1 MTVRAFMLDL
11 NTITDAI
18 VDVSRDAFGDDL
30 VGVYLHGSAAMGCW
44 NPSKSDVDVIVVVD
58 DAPNKDA
65 KLRFLDCIVDINS
78 RATKKG
84 VEISVVRRGVC
95 KNFVYPTP
103 YELHFSPTHL
113 VLYNADKDE
122 YLRRL
127 CGVDR
132 DLAAHFTVI
141 NKYGVA
147 LCGAPVSDVFGEV
160 DAEYYFDSIAADV
173 ECARDDIKRDPLYVT
188 LNLCRVL
195 AYARDG
201 LILSKKDGGKWGLE
215 HLPKRFRPLISSAVR
230 CYIGDDESEYTS
242 AASDFADYALGEIES
257 ALRARHIYKT

>member
-1 MTVRAFMLDL
+1 MPKL

-18 VDVSRDAFGDDL
+18 VDASRDAFGDSL

-58 DAPNKDA
+58 DAPDKA
-65 KLRFLDCIVDINS
+65 SKLRFLDGIVDINS

-95 KNFVYPTP
+95 SDFVYPTP

-113 VLYNADKDE
+113 ALYYADKDE

-141 NKYGVA
+141 NKYSIA
-147 LCGAPVSDVFGEV
+147 LFGAPVSDVFGEV
-160 DAEYYFDSIAADV
+160 GAEYYFDSIASDV

-201 LILSKKDGGKWGLE
+201 LVTSKKGGGEWGLE
-215 HLPKRFRPLISSAVR
+215 HLPERFRPLISRAVR
-230 CYIGDDESEYTS
+230 CYIGDGEMEYTRT
-242 AASDFADYALGEIES
+242 ASDFAEYALGEIES
-257 ALRARHIYKT
+257 ALRAHHIYKT

>member
-1 MTVRAFMLDL
+1 MLDL

-44 NPSKSDVDVIVVVD
+44 NPAKSDVDVIVVVD
-58 DAPNKDA
+58 NAPDRA
-65 KLRFLDCIVDINS
+65 SKLRFLDCIVGINS

-113 VLYNADKDE
+113 ALYYADKDE

-141 NKYGVA
+141 NNYGKV
-147 LCGAPVSDVFGEV
+147 LFGAPVSDVFGEV
-160 DAEYYFDSIAADV
+160 GAEYYFDSIAADV
-173 ECARDDIKRDPLYVT
+173 KCAREDIKRDTLYVT

-201 LILSKKDGGKWGLE
+201 LVISKKGGGEWGLE
-215 HLPKRFRPLISSAVR
+215 HLPKRFRLLISRAVR
-230 CYIGDDESEYTS
+230 CYIGDGEMEYTP

-257 ALRARHIYKT
+257 ALRAHHLI

>member
-1 MTVRAFMLDL
+1 MPEL

-18 VDVSRDAFGDDL
+18 VDASRDAFGDGL
-30 VGVYLHGSAAMGCW
+30 VGVYLHGSASMGCW
-44 NPSKSDVDVIVVVD
+44 NPAKSDVDVIVVVD
-58 DAPNKDA
+58 DAPNKDD

-113 VLYNADKDE
+113 ALYYADKDE

-147 LCGAPVSDVFGEV
+147 LWGASVSDVFGEV
-160 DAEYYFDSIAADV
+160 GAEYYFDSIAADV
-173 ECARDDIKRDPLYVT
+173 KCARGDVKRDPLYIT

-195 AYARDG
+195 AYAREG
-201 LILSKKDGGKWGLE
+201 LVISKKGGGEWGLE
-215 HLPKRFRPLISSAVR
+215 HLPERLRPLISCALR
-230 CYIGDDESEYTS
+230 CYIGDGEMEYTRT
-242 AASDFADYALGEIES
+242 ASEFVEYALGEIES
-257 ALRARHIYKT
+257 ALRAHHLI

>member
-1 MTVRAFMLDL
+1 MPDL

-18 VDVSRDAFGDDL
+18 VDASRDAFGDGL

-58 DAPNKDA
+58 ETPDKAS
-65 KLRFLDCIVDINS
+65 KLRFLDCIVGINS

-84 VEISVVRRGVC
+84 VEISVVRRDVC
-95 KNFVYPTP
+95 SDFVYPTP

-113 VLYNADKDE
+113 ALYYADKDE

-160 DAEYYFDSIAADV
+160 DAEYYLDSIAADV
-173 ECARDDIKRDPLYVT
+173 ECAREDIKRDPLYIT

-201 LILSKKDGGKWGLE
+201 LVISKKDGGEWGLE
-215 HLPKRFRPLISSAVR
+215 HLPERFRPLISRALC
-230 CYIGDDESEYTS
+230 CYIGDGEMEYTS
-242 AASDFADYALGEIES
+242 AASDFADYALGEIEN
-257 ALRARHIYKT
+257 ALRAHHLI